1 MEDLRQRDKLPD
13 TIEASCLSKKVSAKI
28 STGAAADKDG
38 KKFEKVLAR
47 ILRSGGDS
55 ESERSIARYF
65 YKVFNISSEDVRT
78 ATDSSYRIAHSS
90 SKCRIK
96 TDVIVD
102 LNNGDFI
109 SMSLKNTKCA
119 TVGVLET
126 TLSAW
131 FENFSI
137 TDEKVQK
144 AFIIF
149 RDKCRFRPS
158 QLRKQY
164 PHNYQILRRYLN
176 QNIFGVM
183 RGLICGFGDNERAK
197 PQYIVFNDKKS
208 REIVCLSVDDY
219 IQMSIDNHKAQFGV
233 PLTFTRA
240 SGGHGDSPSIKVKI
254 YNPVRDIAKLRAK
267 MDKP

>member
-1 MEDLRQRDKLPD
+1 MEELHQRQSLPS
-13 TIEASCLSKKVSAKI
+13 IVEASCLGRKVIAKS

-38 KKFEKVLAR
+38 KKFEKILAR
-47 ILRSGGDS
+47 ILRHGGDTKD
-55 ESERSIARYF
+55 EQVIAEYF
-65 YKVFNISSEDVRT
+65 YKMFNISKEDIRS
-78 ATDSSYRIAHSS
+78 ATDSSLKIAHSS
-90 SKCRIK
+90 SKCKIK
-96 TDVIVD
+96 TDVIID

-131 FENFSI
+131 FENFEI
-137 TDEKVQK
+137 TDSRVRK
-144 AFIIF
+144 AFTIF

-158 QLRKQY
+158 QFRKQY
-164 PHNYQILRRYLN
+164 PHNYQILRRYLSN
-176 QNIFGVM
+176 NVFSIM

-197 PQYIVFNDKKS
+197 PQYIVFHDKKS

-219 IQMSIDNHKAQFGV
+219 IQMSISNHKAQFGV

-240 SGGHGDSPSIKVKI
+240 SGGHGESPRIKVKI
-254 YNPVRDIAKLRAK
+254 YNPIRDIKKLKAS
-267 MDKP
+267 MDKH